1 VRSPVRP
8 LAAATSFL
16 TAIPVARRVAFDE
29 HDLAN
34 GAVLFPVVGAL
45 VGAIS
50 ATVAWASSLVL
61 PPFVAGILGVA
72 SAVAATAAFH
82 VDGLGDV
89 GDAIGASLTGRSPL
103 EVMRDPRLGTFG
115 VAAVSLDLVLRAALL
130 AELVAGERY
139 PWAAIG
145 AAAIARV
152 APILLA
158 WRLPYAGGGTGVW
171 TSGLGAARVG
181 AAAVI
186 GIAIGAATSGIAAAW
201 MAAALVVVCLGLGRW
216 SQVRLGGVTGDVF
229 GASAELSEALALV
242 AAVALA

>member
-1 VRSPVRP
+1 MGELARPAAVRRGHPRRRERRRRDGRVPRRR
-8 LAAATSFL
+8 TRRRRRRD
-16 TAIPVARRVAFDE
+16 RRVADRA
-29 HDLAN
+29 LAAR
-34 GAVLFPVVGAL
+34 GDARP
-45 VGAIS
+45 
-50 ATVAWASSLVL
+50 
-61 PPFVAGILGVA
+61 
-72 SAVAATAAFH
+72 AARD
-82 VDGLGDV
+82 VRCRGGLG
-89 GDAIGASLTGRSPL
+89 
-103 EVMRDPRLGTFG
+103 
-115 VAAVSLDLVLRAALL
+115 AA
-130 AELVAGERY
+130 E
-139 PWAAIG
+139 
-145 AAAIARV
+145 IARV